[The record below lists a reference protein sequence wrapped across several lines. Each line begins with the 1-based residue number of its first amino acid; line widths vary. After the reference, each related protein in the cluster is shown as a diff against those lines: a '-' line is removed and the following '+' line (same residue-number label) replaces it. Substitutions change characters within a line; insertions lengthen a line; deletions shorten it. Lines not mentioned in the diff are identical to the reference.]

1 MREIVSSAEHDGATV
16 RAVGSGH
23 SWSDVALTT
32 GYLLRPER
40 LNRPLEITGNLVRVE
55 AGMRLRE
62 LNRHLDDNGLALS
75 NMGGYDAQTVAGVM
89 STSTHGSGIEF
100 GPIADAVRSLELVAS
115 GGRVIRIERG
125 DDMFDA
131 AVVSMGCMGVIY
143 AATLEVE
150 PEYWLTEVRELS
162 TWAQQRE
169 RIPEALQANR
179 HYEVYL
185 NLYGEHRCIAC
196 RRNRTRITGASAR
209 PTACAATGG
218 SSSPAARR

>member
-1 MREIVSSAEHDGATV
+1 M

-100 GPIADAVRSLELVAS
+100 GPIADSVRSLDLVAS
-115 GGRVIRIERG
+115 GGRVIRIERADG
-125 DDMFDA
+125 HRRTPSRRA
-131 AVVSMGCMGVIY
+131 AQG
-143 AATLEVE
+143 
-150 PEYWLTEVRELS
+150 R
-162 TWAQQRE
+162 
-169 RIPEALQANR
+169 R
-179 HYEVYL
+179 HL
-185 NLYGEHRCIAC
+185 
-196 RRNRTRITGASAR
+196 RRGRRRHGLHGRDLRGRRSR
-209 PTACAATGG
+209 
-218 SSSPAARR
+218 SSPSTG